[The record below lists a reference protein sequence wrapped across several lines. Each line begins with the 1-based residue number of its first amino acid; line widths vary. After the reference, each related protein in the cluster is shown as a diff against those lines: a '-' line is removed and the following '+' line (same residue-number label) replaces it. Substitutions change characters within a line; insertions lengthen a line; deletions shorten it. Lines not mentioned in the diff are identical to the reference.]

1 MGGAIMEKNKGTYR
15 VLIYFA
21 TDPNVLPTLVGV
33 LEQAIEHEEEI
44 GDKESDDLEGGTQ
57 GATA

>member
-21 TDPNVLPTLVGV
+21 TGPNVLPTLVGV
-33 LEQAIEHEEEI
+33 LEQAIEHEEI
-44 GDKESDDLEGGTQ
+44 GNKESGDLEGGTQ
-57 GATA
+57 RTTA